1 MPRNLKRYQNTGQL
15 HFITFSCYRRRSFL
29 RTPGK
34 RSLFLR
40 VLESTRQ
47 RCGWVVV
54 GYVVM
59 PEHVH
64 LLVSEPESSSLATAI
79 QLLKQ
84 TSSRQARKP
93 CHPGQQELF
102 APQET
107 RCPFWQKR
115 YYDFNLRIAKKRI
128 EKLKYMHRNPVKRG
142 LCAAPE
148 EWKWSSYRTYAF
160 EERGMVLINQWPRI
174 VPHPR

>member
-15 HFITFSCYRRRSFL
+15 HFITFSCYRRMPLLRAVGKRNLFL
-29 RTPGK
+29 RTLQSP
-34 RSLFLR
+34 
-40 VLESTRQ
+40 RQ
-47 RCGWVVV
+47 RCAFVVV

-84 TSSRQARKP
+84 SSSRQARKP
-93 CHPGQQELF
+93 CHPGQQERF

-115 YYDFNLRIAKKRI
+115 YDDFNLH
-128 EKLKYMHRNPVKRG
+128 EKAH
-142 LCAAPE
+142 
-148 EWKWSSYRTYAF
+148 
-160 EERGMVLINQWPRI
+160 
-174 VPHPR
+174 